1 MNEDDLPVTDDQ
13 QPSEDDIKE
22 VFAYFGSAYYY
33 SECLHGELCNAY
45 AIIALKDQGYIIRPR
60 FEEMIA
66 KAFSLTL
73 GKLIAELIPHMP
85 EELGRRMKA
94 VLEQRNFLAHHF
106 WYERCHLMTSIDGI
120 SQLLSELYQMREQ
133 FDAMDKEA
141 HSLFEPLH
149 RAAGITEALENEAL
163 QAIMR
168 GEDHEPLPSKRLP
181 RRKERI
187 VGVYVS
193 VH

>member
-106 WYERCHLMTSIDGI
+106 WYERCHLMTSIDGNCFR
-120 SQLLSELYQMREQ
+120 SFTKCENNLMPWTKKLTRFL
-133 FDAMDKEA
+133 
-141 HSLFEPLH
+141 SLF
-149 RAAGITEALENEAL
+149 TE
-163 QAIMR
+163 
-168 GEDHEPLPSKRLP
+168 
-181 RRKERI
+181 RRE
-187 VGVYVS
+187 
-193 VH
+193 